1 MSAVIGIV
9 TCSMLVF
16 MIAFALTGYAYKRRK
31 LCFKET
37 NTPIKG
43 KPRSKKKTSSRK
55 VIINIMYLL

>member
-16 MIAFALTGYAYKRRK
+16 MIAFAFTGYAYKRRK
-31 LCFKET
+31 ICFKER
-37 NTPIKG
+37 NTTIKAN
-43 KPRSKKKTSSRK
+43 PRPKRKKSSRK